1 MTVQLGKGLTGPK
14 TRRWMMGTGL
24 AGGASLA
31 LAACGAAGEGTG
43 ASKASS
49 APATVTFH
57 WIGASEQEMVEKRTP
72 VFLQE
77 HPNIKVNLE
86 PYGGDDKL
94 MTLASSGTL
103 GDVSTLSASSG
114 LPAVLYVRKVMAALD
129 PFITRDKLD
138 LKQWFAPVIEA
149 SRVEGKQIAM
159 PYNGKMAR
167 VAVFYNKSMFDKAG
181 IKYPD
186 EKWTVDQYM
195 DAAVKMTKGEGSEK
209 EWGMATHFKTDQ
221 SYVIAFLRRWN
232 ADLFDKAGKKAT
244 LESQEARAAF
254 QWAWDMYHNK
264 RVAPTTGDET
274 KLFQSGKGAIML
286 HRDFNQKNATTTA
299 AKTQGFEY
307 GASFGPK
314 GPTGRWGGLWTY
326 RAAQLSVASKAK
338 DAAWELIK
346 FMCDK
351 ESGVSLALQTAPGTS
366 TTGGARADVYGDP
379 RLLSHPSAPRQVQE
393 AERDSQNSTEPYT
406 LPANFRVDEI
416 SNAINPFIDKIVK
429 NEAQPTAGFMKEA
442 NDAVQRVLDL
452 PREGG

>member
-1 MTVQLGKGLTGPK
+1 MALSRRKLTI
-14 TRRWMMGTGL
+14 TAGTA
-24 AGGASLA
+24 AGAWLM
-31 LAACGAAGEGTG
+31 AACGAPAGQAG
-43 ASKASS
+43 SKSA
-49 APATVTFH
+49 APATVVFH

-72 VFLQE
+72 VFMQE
-77 HPNIKVNLE
+77 HPNIKVDLQ
-86 PYGGDDKL
+86 PYDGDAKL
-94 MTLASSGTL
+94 MTLVSSGTL
-103 GDVSTLSASSG
+103 GDVSTLSASAG
-114 LPAVLYVRKVMAALD
+114 LPSVLAVRKVMTALD
-129 PFITRDKLD
+129 PFIAKDKLD

-149 SRVEGKQIAM
+149 SKVDGKQIAM

-195 DAAVKMTKGEGSEK
+195 DAAVKMTRAEAG

-221 SYVIAFLRRWN
+221 SYVIAYLRRWGG
-232 ADLFDKAGKKAT
+232 DLFDKAGKKAT
-244 LESQEARAAF
+244 LETPEARAAF

-264 RVAPTTGDET
+264 KVAPTTGDET

-299 AKTQGFEY
+299 AKSAGFEY

-326 RAAQLSVASKAK
+326 RAAQLSAASKFK

-351 ESGVSLALQTAPGTS
+351 ESGVTLALQTAPGTS
-366 TTGGARADVYGDP
+366 TTGGARADVYSDP

-393 AERDSQNSTEPYT
+393 AERDSQNSNEPYT

-416 SNAINPFIDKIVK
+416 SAAINPFVDKIVK
-429 NEAQPTAGFMKEA
+429 NEAQPTAGFMREA
-442 NDAVQRVLDL
+442 NEAVQKVLDL
-452 PREGG
+452 PLLS